1 MRTQNQTQRRVI
13 EIKTK
18 EEIKQKI
25 QELAEKQRIVNS
37 LDKMVYYDGAIDF
50 LIWGLNERKVD

>member
-50 LIWGLNERKVD
+50 LIWVLNERKVD

>member
-1 MRTQNQTQRRVI
+1 VRTQNQTQRRVI

-50 LIWGLNERKVD
+50 LIWVLNERKVD

>member
-1 MRTQNQTQRRVI
+1 MI

-37 LDKMVYYDGAIDF
+37 LDKMEYYDGAIDF
-50 LIWGLNERKVD
+50 LIWVLNERKVD